1 MLQLTEGIINI
12 IAIAIII
19 PQHTLFQT
27 QLVLTSEVTKAG
39 RMMQGTKSSGQ
50 LLNSSK
56 WPKPRFPGCW
66 PSTWSTTE
74 NRAAGHLRETM
85 ATGQAE
91 LLHLN
96 YMAHAP

>member
-1 MLQLTEGIINI
+1 MLQLIKGIINI
-12 IAIAIII
+12 VAIAIII
-19 PQHTLFQT
+19 PQHTVFQT

-39 RMMQGTKSSGQ
+39 RMMQGDEEFRATSKLFKVAKTKV
-50 LLNSSK
+50 
-56 WPKPRFPGCW
+56 PGCW
-66 PSTWSTTE
+66 PSTWSTME

>member
-1 MLQLTEGIINI
+1 MINI
-12 IAIAIII
+12 IAVAIII

-39 RMMQGTKSSGQ
+39 RMMQGDEEFRATSKLFKVAKTKV
-50 LLNSSK
+50 
-56 WPKPRFPGCW
+56 PGCW

-85 ATGQAE
+85 ATGQTE

>member
-39 RMMQGTKSSGQ
+39 RMMQGDEEFRATSKLFKVAKTKVPW
-50 LLNSSK
+50 LLAFDVVN
-56 WPKPRFPGCW
+56 
-66 PSTWSTTE
+66 
-74 NRAAGHLRETM
+74 H
-85 ATGQAE
+85 
-91 LLHLN
+91 
-96 YMAHAP
+96 